1 MAEYH
6 PISAKHLSRLHQF
19 GPRVLPG
26 IFLGY
31 VLSAGGISKGDIM
44 IADIEELEEMDAS
57 ELHVRRL
64 NAKEVS
70 TSQRSGSFIFS
81 VAVGTVRIFGVKQ
94 CLRTSTLTQDRP
106 ERGDEQEILRGKSDE
121 LHSPT
126 PLQEDSTRDVEKAN
140 NDFWSIT
147 VVFIYRHHV
156 EHMPRKESFHV
167 LLLKITGTSMENRIN
182 ICMDKLHKIYFI
194 ERKAT

>member
-1 MAEYH
+1 MKEGTSAVLLQSGLGDEWWADETLRTNFLMGRHHMKRRFGMLLNGAKIPFGAMVECH
-6 PISAKHLSRLHQF
+6 PISAKNNLDCISLEKI
-19 GPRVLPG
+19 LPG
-26 IFLGY
+26 ILLGY
-31 VLSAGGISKGDIM
+31 VFNAGGIWIGDIM
-44 IADIEELEEMDAS
+44 IADIEDLEEMDAS

-126 PLQEDSTRDVEKAN
+126 PLQEDSTRHVEKAN
-140 NDFWSIT
+140 NDF
-147 VVFIYRHHV
+147 
-156 EHMPRKESFHV
+156 
-167 LLLKITGTSMENRIN
+167 
-182 ICMDKLHKIYFI
+182 
-194 ERKAT
+194 